1 MYSRIDVEFQSQGVR
16 CAAWL
21 YLPKSNKPA
30 SILVMAHGLGG
41 IRHMRLDA
49 FAERFA
55 QAGYAALVF
64 DYRHFGDSDG
74 QPRQLLDIAK
84 QQQDWAA
91 AIAYAKQLP
100 QVDAS
105 KVILWGSSFS
115 GGHVMYMGAREQ
127 VAAVISQCPFTD
139 GIASAAVTDPISSLK
154 VTPLAIADQVSAW
167 FGKKQP
173 IYVHTSGKPHQAAL
187 MTAPDCMS
195 GYLKLLPS
203 GANHFKNQVA
213 ARFALN
219 IIGYRPGTSAKNI
232 KVPLLVCVCQHD
244 TVAPAKAAIYH
255 AKKAKHAE
263 IKIYPQ
269 YGHFDIYVD
278 AAFEHVV
285 KDQLAFLSKHFTV
298 A

>member
-1 MYSRIDVEFQSQGVR
+1 MYERQDVEFLSQGTR

-21 YLPKSNKPA
+21 YLPKSTKPA
-30 SILVMAHGLGG
+30 PILVMAHGLGG

-74 QPRQLLDIAK
+74 EPRQLLDISK
-84 QQQDWAA
+84 QHEDWAA

-100 QVDAS
+100 QVDGTQ
-105 KVILWGSSFS
+105 VVLWGSSFS

-139 GIASAAVTDPISSLK
+139 GIASAAVTDPISSAK
-154 VTPLAIADQVSAW
+154 VTPLAIADQLLAW
-167 FGKKQP
+167 AGKKQP
-173 IYVHTSGKPHQAAL
+173 IYVHTSGHPHEAAL
-187 MTAPDCMS
+187 MTAPDCMD
-195 GYLKLLPS
+195 GYLKLLPQNMT
-203 GANHFKNQVA
+203 GFKNKVA

-219 IIGYRPGTSAKNI
+219 IIRYRPGTSAKKIN
-232 KVPLLVCVCQHD
+232 VPFLVCVCQSD

-255 AKKAKHAE
+255 AKKAKQVE
-263 IKIYPQ
+263 LKIYPD

-285 KDQLAFLSKHFTV
+285 ADQIAFLQRHLPV
-298 A
+298 